1 MEAIA
6 VKFNRPLLVERAKDY
21 FQTIYG
27 IVVNGELSTINPDYL
42 NDYVGYLAGMHC
54 LSNGDNYFTISYEQ
68 RGVPDWADRN
78 GNIHIKQDRWMRT
91 TQKKCIKKLNLTYE
105 IISLDLEEDELDNY
119 LNEDNLILNDNFL
132 YELDN
137 HNCQGS
143 LVEDDGLPF

>member
-1 MEAIA
+1 
-6 VKFNRPLLVERAKDY
+6 
-21 FQTIYG
+21 
-27 IVVNGELSTINPDYL
+27 
-42 NDYVGYLAGMHC
+42 
-54 LSNGDNYFTISYEQ
+54 
-68 RGVPDWADRN
+68 
-78 GNIHIKQDRWMRT
+78 MRT

>member
-1 MEAIA
+1 MEATA
-6 VKFNRPLLVERAKDY
+6 VKFNRPLFIERAKDY

-78 GNIHIKQDRWMRT
+78 GKIHIKQDNWIRNI
-91 TQKKCIKKLNLTYE
+91 QKKCIQKLNLTYE
-105 IISLDLEEDELDNY
+105 IISLDIEEDELDNY

-132 YELDN
+132 NELDN
-137 HNCQGS
+137 QQGS
-143 LVEDDGLPF
+143 LGEDDGLPF